1 MQRTSSFLTAVA
13 LALGAFLLTPSVSLA
28 GPQGRSGVNTGATS
42 FFDGFGRPVEGFT
55 YQNYVTYTRSE
66 KFMNAQGNK
75 NPAFRDPLF
84 ETYVM
89 LNQLSYTTPYTLFG
103 GRARPGFNFIL
114 PLVGFRTHFG
124 EGGPNPLHNRTGLAD
139 FQLGPVLQFLPVVV
153 NGRPV
158 FSQRFEF
165 TVITPTGKYDPDKN
179 FNQGTNFVSLNPYW
193 AATVLPLPGFEVSWR
208 LNYIYNFTNERPV
221 GPPVRQ
227 PGGPFDVESSKGG
240 QAIWLNFATSY
251 EVVKTLH
258 VGANG
263 YYYQQITD
271 DEYHL
276 RRAATINGMQVSAN
290 GALAGTTI
298 DGKAQ
303 GEGRQRVLGI
313 GPGVFWETTKT
324 DKLFANMYFQ
334 TLAKARPEGFAL
346 QARWIHSF

>member
-1 MQRTSSFLTAVA
+1 MQRTYSFLTFVT
-13 LALGAFLLTPSVSLA
+13 LALCASLAIPSTSLA
-28 GPQGRSGVNTGATS
+28 GPQGRGGVNTGATS

-66 KFMNAQGNK
+66 KFMNAQGDENK
-75 NPAFRDPLF
+75 VFRDPLF

-89 LNQLSYTTPYTLFG
+89 LNQLSYTTPYTVFG

-124 EGGPNPLHNRTGLAD
+124 EGGPNPLHNRTGLSD
-139 FQLGPVLQFLPVVV
+139 FQLGPVLQFLPIVV

-165 TVITPTGKYDPDKN
+165 TVITPTGKYDPDKT
-179 FNQGTNFVSLNPYW
+179 FNQGTNFISLNPYW
-193 AATVLPLPGFEVSWR
+193 AATVLPLPGLELSWR
-208 LNYIYNFTNERPV
+208 LNYIYNFENERPV
-221 GPPVRQ
+221 NTPR
-227 PGGPFDVESSKGG
+227 PFDVESSRGG

-251 EVVKTLH
+251 EVIKTLH

-271 DEYHL
+271 DEFHL
-276 RRAATINGMQVSAN
+276 RRAQSVNGMPVPSPN
-290 GALAGTTI
+290 GPLAGTTI

-324 DKLFANMYFQ
+324 DKLFLNVYFQ
-334 TLAKARPEGFAL
+334 TMAKARPEGFAL